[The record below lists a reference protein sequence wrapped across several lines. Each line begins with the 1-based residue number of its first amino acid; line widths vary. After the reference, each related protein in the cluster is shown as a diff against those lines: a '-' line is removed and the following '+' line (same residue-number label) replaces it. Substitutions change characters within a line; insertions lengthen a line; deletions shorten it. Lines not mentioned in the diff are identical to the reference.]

1 MKNKTL
7 ILFGFILAKFIIQY
21 SLISPDY
28 ELHRDE
34 YLHLDQGRHLAWGY
48 FSVPPVTS
56 WISYIILL
64 LGNGVFWIKF
74 FPALFGA
81 LTLLVVWKT
90 IEELSG
96 GLFALCLGTLS
107 VLLSAILRI
116 NILYQPNSLDILL
129 WTLVYF
135 TIIKYINSG
144 NYKWLY
150 IAAVTFALG
159 FLNKYSIVFLFLCLL
174 PAILL
179 TAQRIIFFKK
189 HIFFA
194 VALGLLII
202 SPNLIWQYNNN
213 FPVFHH
219 LEELTKTQL
228 VNGSRT
234 DFLKE
239 QIIFFFGSIL
249 VVAAALISFIIY
261 LPFKKYRLFFWSFLF
276 TLSLL
281 AYFRAKGYYAIGLY
295 PFLLA
300 FGSVYI
306 EQLLKERWTIYLR
319 PVAIALPILIFIPL
333 FRIAFPN
340 NSPDYIQQNA
350 QRYKDLNLLRWED
363 GKDHSLPQDFA
374 DMLGWKELAQKV
386 DSAYASIADKDHT
399 LVLCDNYGQ
408 AGAINYY
415 SKNKNIQAVSF
426 NADYINWFPLS
437 RQLLHVV
444 LIKEEGDTDK
454 NREKEKQL
462 FTTVMQFDQI
472 NNPFARE
479 KNTNIYILKNA
490 SFDLN
495 KRIREELEKKKN
507 EH

>member
-1 MKNKTL
+1 MKKNTFFL
-7 ILFGFILAKFIIQY
+7 IIFLLTKFILQY
-21 SLISPDY
+21 SLIGPEY

-34 YLHLDQGRHLAWGY
+34 YLHLDQGLHLAWGY
-48 FSVPPVTS
+48 ISVPPVTS
-56 WISYIILL
+56 WISYIIHL
-64 LGNGVFWIKF
+64 LGKGVFWIKF

-81 LTLLVVWKT
+81 LTMLVVWKT
-90 IEELSG
+90 IEEING
-96 GLFALCLGTLS
+96 GLFALCLGSLA
-107 VLLSAILRI
+107 VLLSGILRI

-129 WTLVYF
+129 WALSNF
-135 TIIKYINSG
+135 AILKNINSVSQ
-144 NYKWLY
+144 KWLY
-150 IAAVTFALG
+150 VAAFAFALG
-159 FLNKYSIVFLFLCLL
+159 FLNKYTIVFLFLGLL
-174 PAILL
+174 PAILF
-179 TAQRIIFFKK
+179 TAQRIIFINK
-189 HIFFA
+189 HFYLA
-194 VALGLLII
+194 LVLGLLII
-202 SPNLIWQYNNN
+202 TPNLIWQYHNN
-213 FPVFHH
+213 FPVVHH

-228 VNGSRT
+228 VNANRI
-234 DFLKE
+234 DFFKE
-239 QIIFFFGSIL
+239 QILFFFGSIFV
-249 VVAAALISFIIY
+249 VVAALTSFLIY
-261 LPFKKYRLFFWSFLF
+261 LPFKKYRLLFWSFLF

-281 AYFRAKGYYAIGLY
+281 VFFKAKGYYAIGLY

-300 FGSVYI
+300 FGSVYL
-306 EQLLKERWTIYLR
+306 EQLLKIGWTIYLR
-319 PVAIALPILIFIPL
+319 PVAIALPILLFIPL

-340 NSPDYIQQNA
+340 KSPDYILQNP

-386 DSAYASIADKDHT
+386 DSAYEEIADKEHT

-415 SKNKNIQAVSF
+415 SKNKSIQAVSF

-444 LIKEEGDTDK
+444 FIKEEGDTDK
-454 NREKEKQL
+454 NREKEKPL

-479 KNTNIYILKNA
+479 RNTRIYILKNA
-490 SFDLN
+490 RIDLN

-507 EH
+507 DR